1 MSKLKDK
8 KIQSYLFFG
17 ACAVVLIFFLMAP
30 ESTTP
35 KMPRDA
41 NHPKK
46 STDFMACF
54 ECHLPAD
61 LPENHTVDGKNPP
74 EGKSKCYFCHKL
86 EKSSDQ

>member
-1 MSKLKDK
+1 
-8 KIQSYLFFG
+8 
-17 ACAVVLIFFLMAP
+17 
-30 ESTTP
+30 
-35 KMPRDA
+35 MPRDA

-61 LPENHTVDGKNPP
+61 LPENHTVDGINPP